1 MITHSPYVP
10 LDVLAT
16 TLGLPHAWL
25 RRETEAACLPCIRAG
40 RYVRFD
46 VQQVREHLRSRAIRE
61 TKTREEVPA

>member
-1 MITHSPYVP
+1 MTTHSPYVP

-25 RRETEAACLPCIRAG
+25 RRETEVGRLPCIRAG

-46 VQQVREHLRSRAIRE
+46 VEQVHEHLRSRAIRE